1 MREDSRDGRDDRD
14 GRDGVAGCG
23 FNAECR
29 MSNEAWRS
37 ESTEVGQDAPSD
49 EDEREGE
56 GEENR
61 PAEPGTER
69 EGDQAD
75 GRADEAHQEQLGREI
90 VRVRVAAGKEVVRH
104 ADRRG
109 SGHTAAQRGEP
120 PGEGRAD
127 FAPVGEAA
135 GPEAENKKRDSGHG
149 PNRRN
154 GSDDEFLPVR
164 LDAGSVEESE
174 KQVGHQAIQPD
185 AADQSECVVSFHGTI
200 QGSASSA

>member
-1 MREDSRDGRDDRD
+1 MLNA
-14 GRDGVAGCG
+14 AG
-23 FNAECR
+23 
-29 MSNEAWRS
+29 RS

-61 PAEPGTER
+61 PAEPGAER
-69 EGDQAD
+69 EGNQAD

-104 ADRRG
+104 ADG
-109 SGHTAAQRGEP
+109 HASGHTAAQRGEP
-120 PGEGRAD
+120 PGEGRAN
-127 FAPVGEAA
+127 FVPVGEAA
-135 GPEAENKKRDSGHG
+135 GPEAENKKRDSGRG
-149 PNRRN
+149 PNRRD

-164 LDAGSVEESE
+164 LDAGAVEESE
-174 KQVGHQAIQPD
+174 KQEGHQAIQPD

-200 QGSASSA
+200 QGSA